1 MAIFRETTKINDD
14 ICKEVIR
21 NYLQFDK
28 KTLEFSFNE
37 ESLIRNGW
45 IYAAVDGSFLEEDEV
60 SRIISLSKK
69 SQFFCL
75 NLDRLFNIS
84 PYEIIVYK
92 FDNNLEDWKTILSPD
107 EEYTLWSSLLFNMDN
122 LFIIKP
128 WSSGYNLL
136 FAGEENIVRNIC
148 TDNYWLF
155 NKKYPIY
162 PL

>member
-1 MAIFRETTKINDD
+1 MK
-14 ICKEVIR
+14 
-21 NYLQFDK
+21 YLELCHYLK
-28 KTLEFSFNE
+28 K
-37 ESLIRNGW
+37 
-45 IYAAVDGSFLEEDEV
+45 A
-60 SRIISLSKK
+60 
-69 SQFFCL
+69 QFFCL

-84 PYEIIVYK
+84 PYEIIAYK

-122 LFIIKP
+122 LLIIKP

-136 FAGEENIVRNIC
+136 ISGEENIVRNIC